1 MENCPDMTL
10 QNIRYAVFVEG
21 RDKKLRC
28 SMMLQQRP
36 VLDMILSQFS
46 AINIFTTC
54 FTIIQF
60 NIISHLSLLEL
71 SQVVR
76 DWPHSVEVLVQ
87 SHANLYQMCGG

>member
-1 MENCPDMTL
+1 
-10 QNIRYAVFVEG
+10 
-21 RDKKLRC
+21 
-28 SMMLQQRP
+28 MMLHQRP

-46 AINIFTTC
+46 AVNIFITC

-76 DWPHSVEVLVQ
+76 DWLYTVQVQVQ
-87 SHANLYQMCGG
+87 SQASLYQMCGG